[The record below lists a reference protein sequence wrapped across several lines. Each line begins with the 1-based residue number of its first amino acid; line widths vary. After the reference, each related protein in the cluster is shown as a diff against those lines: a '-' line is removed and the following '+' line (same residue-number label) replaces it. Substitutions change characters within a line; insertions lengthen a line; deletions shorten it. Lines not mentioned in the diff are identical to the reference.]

1 MATYE
6 VIERFDARLD
16 SLDKKRESLRK
27 VPTPEAQ
34 KEASKITDEIIE
46 EKVKFKLFWEDISK

>member
-27 VPTPEAQ
+27 IPTSEAQ
-34 KEASKITDEIIE
+34 KEASKITDEIVE